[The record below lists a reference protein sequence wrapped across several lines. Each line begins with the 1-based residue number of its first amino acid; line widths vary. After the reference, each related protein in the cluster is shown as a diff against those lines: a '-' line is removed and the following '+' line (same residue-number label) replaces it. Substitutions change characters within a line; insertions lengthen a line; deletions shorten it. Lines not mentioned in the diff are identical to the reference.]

1 MSATRR
7 ISLIEDDSGLW
18 TARDVDKKLT
28 AQGSSKEEAL
38 ENLDAVIAAVEGDGG
53 HAPTDEELQELGVDP
68 EEARS
73 QTDDI
78 PEIFE

>member
-28 AQGSSKEEAL
+28 AQGTSKEEAL
-38 ENLDAVIAAVEGDGG
+38 ANLDAVVAAVEGEGG
-53 HAPTDEELQELGVDP
+53 HEPTDEELRELGVDP
-68 EEARS
+68 EVARTQS
-73 QTDDI
+73 NDM
-78 PEIFE
+78 PELFE

>member
-18 TARDVDKKLT
+18 TARDVDKRLT
-28 AQGSSKEEAL
+28 AQGSSREEAL
-38 ENLDAVIAAVEGDGG
+38 DNLDAVIEAVEGDGG
-53 HAPTDEELQELGVDP
+53 HEPTDDELRELGVDP
-68 EEARS
+68 EVAKTQPAEV
-73 QTDDI
+73 